1 MTEASA
7 REMMKKIGA
16 REYFETSAKENKGVK
31 ELFEEAARLAWGGP
45 SSDSESGPGCFN
57 DNCVL
62 L

>member
-1 MTEASA
+1 MTDAAA

-45 SSDSESGPGCFN
+45 SSDSEPGPGCF

>member
-1 MTEASA
+1 MTEAAA

-31 ELFEEAARLAWGGP
+31 ELFEEAARLAWGGS
-45 SSDSESGPGCFN
+45 SSDSERGPGCF
-57 DNCVL
+57 DTCVL